1 MCRLYR
7 LFRLRMELV
16 LLMCLAKFFYLLYW
30 AEVLVIYY
38 VWADAH
44 MCINVEAVFF
54 RQYNAI
60 GDQKD
65 EFDHFA
71 CEENYLE
78 YT

>member
-1 MCRLYR
+1 M
-7 LFRLRMELV
+7 
-16 LLMCLAKFFYLLYW
+16 
-30 AEVLVIYY
+30 VIYY

-60 GDQKD
+60 GDQKG

-71 CEENYLE
+71 REENYLE
-78 YT
+78 FT

>member
-1 MCRLYR
+1 MSSVSS
-7 LFRLRMELV
+7 FQTPHGIG
-16 LLMCLAKFFYLLYW
+16 LAYVSGEILLYW

-44 MCINVEAVFF
+44 MCINVEVVFF

-60 GDQKD
+60 GGQKD

-71 CEENYLE
+71 CGETYLE